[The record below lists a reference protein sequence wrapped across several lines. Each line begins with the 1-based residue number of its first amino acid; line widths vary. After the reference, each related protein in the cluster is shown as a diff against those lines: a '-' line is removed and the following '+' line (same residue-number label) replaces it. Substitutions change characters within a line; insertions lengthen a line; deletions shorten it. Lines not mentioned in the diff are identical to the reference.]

1 MFRDSLGEGPT
12 SRPVPQRKKRV
23 HRHHRRVVAI
33 VVLATLA
40 TAFAVQA
47 RPRYVR
53 SAAAKY
59 PEITGTKLGDC
70 RLCHTDKPGELNPYG
85 HALKDSSL
93 SFEAIEKLDSDKDGA
108 KNIVEIKALTFP
120 GDSTDAPPVK
130 GKAAADSTKSKSKS
144 KKSPPPDSTKTHT
157 KDAEPPKTSTPAD
170 TTK

>member
-1 MFRDSLGEGPT
+1 LRDLLRDSLGEGPA
-12 SRPVPQRKKRV
+12 SRCVPQGKNRV
-23 HRHHRRVVAI
+23 HRHRRPVVAI

-59 PEITGTKLGDC
+59 PVITGTKLGDC

-120 GDSTDAPPVK
+120 GDSTDTPPK
-130 GKAAADSTKSKSKS
+130 AKAAADSTKSKSKP
-144 KKSPPPDSTKTHT
+144 KKSPPDSTKTH
-157 KDAEPPKTSTPAD
+157 DADHPEGPARRD
-170 TTK
+170 TLK

>member
-1 MFRDSLGEGPT
+1 VLRQR
-12 SRPVPQRKKRV
+12 RPVI
-23 HRHHRRVVAI
+23 AI

-53 SAAAKY
+53 TAAAKY

-130 GKAAADSTKSKSKS
+130 ASADSSKAKSKSKS
-144 KKSPPPDSTKTHT
+144 KKSSPDSTKTH
-157 KDAEPPKTSTPAD
+157 DADHPQGPARRD
-170 TTK
+170 TLK

>member
-1 MFRDSLGEGPT
+1 VLR
-12 SRPVPQRKKRV
+12 
-23 HRHHRRVVAI
+23 HRRPVVAI

-130 GKAAADSTKSKSKS
+130 GKVAPDSTKSKAKSKS
-144 KKSPPPDSTKTHT
+144 KKAPPDSTKAHA
-157 KDAEPPKTSTPAD
+157 KDTEQPKTSTPAD
-170 TTK
+170 TSK